1 MGFRNDRRIVNSY
14 DTFRRNFN
22 DKYCGG
28 DLYESALR
36 GSRDR
41 VESEKKSEISLRRF
55 NLNNLLNSKKISE
68 EQAEA
73 IKKYNQ
79 DLKS

>member
-36 GSRDR
+36 GSRDIE
-41 VESEKKSEISLRRF
+41 ESEKKTEIETRKY
-55 NLNNLLNSKKISE
+55 NLNLVLNSKKISE

-73 IKKYNQ
+73 IKNYNEIYN
-79 DLKS
+79 S